1 MELLSLW
8 KAESPPLLQGMR
20 FGKLRY
26 SSLTFFIIVFMW
38 EREMFK
44 ANDGGRALGTR
55 GVATLFAI
63 LAMGTGLLA
72 MPSTAAAFL
81 YVANTGANTVTVFDT
96 ATSPP
101 SLVATVPVGTNPAG
115 VALSP
120 DGKRVYV
127 ANTTSNNVSVIDTT
141 RSPPSVIATIPVG
154 TSPSVLAVT
163 PDGNRVYVVNQFS
176 NNVSVITTTTA
187 PPSVIATIPVGAF
200 PNGVAAGAGG
210 NRVYVANSVSGTISV
225 IDNALIPPAVAS
237 TIGVGDLQPFGVAV
251 TPDGKNLYVTLNGEN
266 TVLVIDT
273 TKTPP
278 PPGPKIGVGAF
289 PTTVAISPD
298 GTRAFVANSG
308 SSTVS
313 VIDTTTAPPSA
324 LFMIPVGPRPNGI
337 SITADA
343 KRAYVA
349 DSTSNTISVI
359 DIPVAAFVTGPGP
372 VGVALA
378 EPAVC
383 VLFLKFNPTLSVVVG
398 PNTDSYTF
406 QASFTVGSAAP
417 SINPLTQPV
426 TIQVGS
432 SNLTIPPGSF
442 KQTDA
447 GYTFAGVIDGVS
459 LKVQIKL
466 SGTLRYSFSATANGA
481 NLAAIKN
488 PVPVG
493 LTIGGNCGKASVTAK
508 ITP

>member
-1 MELLSLW
+1 MI
-8 KAESPPLLQGMR
+8 KAGYGR
-20 FGKLRY
+20 
-26 SSLTFFIIVFMW
+26 
-38 EREMFK
+38 
-44 ANDGGRALGTR
+44 RALRDR
-55 GVATLFAI
+55 GVPALFALMAMEMGI
-63 LAMGTGLLA
+63 LT

-115 VALSP
+115 VSLSP

-141 RSPPSVIATIPVG
+141 TSPPSVIATIPVG

-176 NNVSVITTTTA
+176 NNVSIITTTTA

-200 PNGVAAGAGG
+200 PNGVAAGAAG

-225 IDNALIPPAVAS
+225 VDNALTPPAVAS

-359 DIPVAAFVTGPGP
+359 DIPVPAFVTGPGP

-383 VLFLKFNPTLSVVVG
+383 VLFLTFNPTLSVVLG
-398 PNTDSYTF
+398 HTANTDNYNF

-426 TIQVGS
+426 TIQVGN
-432 SNLTIPPGSF
+432 SNLIIPPGSF
-442 KQTDA
+442 KHNDA
-447 GYTFAGVIDGVS
+447 GYTFTGVINGVS
-459 LKVQIKL
+459 LKVQITPN
-466 SGTLRYSFSATANGA
+466 GTLRYTFSTTATGA
-481 NLAAIKN
+481 NLAGIKN